1 MFTKKMICGGLYR
14 FLYGVT
20 NHLGFLKLPLNAQI
34 QNYLIVISGGLLYTD
49 GVYTDVHMV
58 LPPI

>member
-1 MFTKKMICGGLYR
+1 MICGGLYR